1 LALHN
6 IKTKA
11 LEKECHEEGQK
22 KNAMEKERPIK
33 RGKMKSLAIRDEK

>member
-33 RGKMKSLAIRDEK
+33 RGWENEISCNKG